1 MRPTFPVQNHPHMKT
16 PLLTITALLVSNLF
30 SPSNADAQCDT
41 LDFEGITS
49 GTDITNQF
57 QACGVVFSS
66 NGVLT
71 APQTYDYGIGAYTS
85 ILHSYD
91 WYGELR
97 MDFVDPLN
105 GTTHVPVGSVWFTN
119 PVDSELDYIVA
130 KAYDEGGVLLDSVY
144 SVSPDTVELTSSG
157 SLIAYVILD
166 DDQSSAYVIDN
177 VVISGGS
184 PDAVNE
190 LSLPA
195 LVVLP
200 TLTSETITVRTGTTD
215 RVELLVIASDG
226 RIAAQQVVNDA
237 SATLNV
243 QHLAIGTYT
252 VVCNGAGGQR
262 TARFVKM

>member
-1 MRPTFPVQNHPHMKT
+1 MKT
-16 PLLTITALLVSNLF
+16 PVLAITALLFSTLL
-30 SPSNADAQCDT
+30 SPSNAAAQCDT
-41 LDFEGITS
+41 LNFEGITS

-85 ILHSYD
+85 VLHSYD

-119 PVDSELDYIVA
+119 PVNSELDYIIA
-130 KAYDEGGVLLDSVY
+130 KAFDEGGVLLDSVY

-166 DDQSSAYVIDN
+166 DDQGSAYVIDN
-177 VVISGGS
+177 VVIGGGS
-184 PDAVNE
+184 PDGVTE
-190 LSLPA
+190 LALPA
-195 LVVLP
+195 LAIIP
-200 TLTSETITVRTGTTD
+200 ALTIEMITVRTGTTE
-215 RVELLVIASDG
+215 RMELLVIASDG
-226 RIAAQQVVNDA
+226 RVAAQQVVFAAN
-237 SATLNV
+237 ATINV
-243 QHLAIGTYT
+243 QHLAVGTYT
-252 VVCNGAGGQR
+252 VVCNGAGAQR